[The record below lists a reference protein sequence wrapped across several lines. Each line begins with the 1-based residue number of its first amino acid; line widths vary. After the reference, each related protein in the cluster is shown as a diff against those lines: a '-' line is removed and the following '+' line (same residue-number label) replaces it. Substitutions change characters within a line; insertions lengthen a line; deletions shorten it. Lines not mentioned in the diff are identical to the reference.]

1 MPCYRCGGRQ
11 TDPARGASPWK
22 RGVRRGAQVLIC
34 PSCQEGRDWRTE
46 LDRCVSCGSTMLV
59 RVLGETRCRACG
71 SVGIAITAN
80 DQPAAQSNIEAS
92 DLSAEVAAALDRLFA
107 HRASADI

>member
-1 MPCYRCGGRQ
+1 MPCYRCGSRQ

-22 RGVRRGAQVLIC
+22 RGVKKDAQVLIC
-34 PSCQEGRDWRTE
+34 PACQEGRDWAAD
-46 LDRCVSCGSTMLV
+46 LDRCVRCGSTLLV

-71 SVGIAITAN
+71 AVAVTV
-80 DQPAAQSNIEAS
+80 AAKEPSAPQSERVAT

-107 HRASADI
+107 HRAGADI